1 MHLGGRPN
9 PADRLSQLTQLIE
22 RQPILLEYIKEL
34 NLSHAHEWLTTNV
47 EIIELLPRLSLKSLE
62 IGGMDWARLPPKLQS
77 ALYDRIVDPGL
88 VALSLECID
97 NMDITALTNRH
108 HLKELIIDEV
118 CINNNP
124 PCSIRT
130 PWLPSNEYPVGVQGP
145 AARLGRLE
153 VLACGESLKYHLQS
167 AENGEATLKIHRPE
181 DLAISAY
188 GWDDDM
194 AKAVAVLLRTSASS
208 VKEYSIREELNITSN
223 PHRALTPPI
232 LFSFSRFTGLQR
244 LEIWSSFH
252 HFRMAR
258 NATFE
263 TVIKEFETMSR
274 SSHPIVLSSIDLDFQ
289 SQDYNP
295 WGTDG
300 LPDIGTRI
308 RTVAL
313 SGVWNQID
321 EILSRDV
328 FRFLKE
334 MVITFNRGV
343 PALFQ
348 ADLDA
353 SRALLLSHMPRLQER
368 GVQFNITW

>member
-1 MHLGGRPN
+1 MSLLHPKVFTLPQELIDSVIDAIEDDTSTLMAVGLVGKQWYRRSRVHLFKQMHLGGRPN

-62 IGGMDWARLPPKLQS
+62 IGGMDWGRLPPKLQS

-108 HLKELIIDEV
+108 HLKELNIDEV

-130 PWLPSNEYPVGVQGP
+130 PWLPSNEYPVGVQGE

-153 VLACGESLKYHLQS
+153 VLACGESLKYLLQC

-208 VKEYSIREELNITSN
+208 VKEYSVREELNITSN

-232 LFSFSRFTGLQR
+232 LFSFSRFTGLHR
-244 LEIWSSFH
+244 LEIWTSFH

-263 TVIKEFETMSR
+263 TVIEFETMSR

-289 SQDYNP
+289 SEDYNP

-308 RTVAL
+308 RTVAS
-313 SGVWNQID
+313 SGVWNQIGNP
-321 EILSRDV
+321 V
-328 FRFLKE
+328 
-334 MVITFNRGV
+334 
-343 PALFQ
+343 
-348 ADLDA
+348 
-353 SRALLLSHMPRLQER
+353 
-368 GVQFNITW
+368 